1 MNRKKLAIFANS
13 GNYSDF
19 HHMLS
24 IIMASISNGM
34 EINIFFS
41 YEALEKL
48 IQIKNNN
55 INLDSKN
62 KINDQFYKA
71 LKEKKIQSDIEI
83 LKMIKETK
91 SVKMFACS
99 SSVTI
104 MNIAKNELLNV
115 DKIMGLT
122 TFLVIVEQSDTV
134 LYI

>member
-71 LKEKKIQSDIEI
+71 FKEKKIQSDIEI
-83 LKMIKETK
+83 LKMIKETG
-91 SVKMFACS
+91 SVKIFACS
-99 SSVTI
+99 SSIAI
-104 MNIAKNELLNV
+104 MNIKEDDLLNV

-122 TFLVIVEQSDTV
+122 TFLGIVEESDTV

>member
-83 LKMIKETK
+83 LKMIKEK
-91 SVKMFACS
+91 LC
-99 SSVTI
+99 
-104 MNIAKNELLNV
+104 
-115 DKIMGLT
+115 
-122 TFLVIVEQSDTV
+122 
-134 LYI
+134 